1 MPNNITKLTL
11 TTLRQRAQLGDRGR
25 ATLAL
30 AGPILAS
37 LLMSINHERA
47 DDAKNGRSG
56 ILLCQLAYFLKTDDD
71 GALGDAFEYAVHQ
84 SIRACDRG
92 VVDPLFEV
100 LTVNEVPDD
109 TIDSIFFA
117 RDKQGDVVLID
128 PDPHLVGEKTL
139 IIPGQNQDPLFV
151 HDHLPTIEKALKSAK
166 HRRELPAS
174 IAGFWKADL
183 LIGNCKEDVWLGA
196 TVKSNRTKLEK
207 APGLT
212 VGIIPSRP
220 GTIVVPQ
227 WNPQLE
233 MWVVEVPYDNAFM
246 ELFSCSWRLVTEFLK
261 ADAKVPKVPGPRR
274 CSVLPGSAVN
284 RRGGGLAEGRA
295 RLLVIFRV
303 SMPEGSSRESC
314 SCRYL
319 PRSVLSLATSRI
331 WPCGRRNSPR
341 TRRGR
346 LRRWRGGWHRCRT
359 RVRCGVAGIRWS

>member
-1 MPNNITKLTL
+1 MPDNITKLTL

-84 SIRACDRG
+84 SIRACDRE

-100 LTVNEVPDD
+100 LTVNGVPDD

-151 HDHLPTIEKALKSAK
+151 QDHLPTIDKALKSAK

-207 APGLT
+207 APGLA

-261 ADAKVPKVPGPRR
+261 ADAKVPKVRDLPDSEDRRNAAILAGLRRLTVLDAVGALAGQAQADLVEVSSATVTAIVMEGQDKGAIVDGVPR
-274 CSVLPGSAVN
+274 
-284 RRGGGLAEGRA
+284 LAA
-295 RLLVIFRV
+295 
-303 SMPEGSSRESC
+303 
-314 SCRYL
+314 L
-319 PRSVLSLATSRI
+319 PRTLPAAAI
-331 WPCGRRNSPR
+331 
-341 TRRGR
+341 
-346 LRRWRGGWHRCRT
+346 
-359 RVRCGVAGIRWS
+359 AQ

>member
-30 AGPILAS
+30 AGPILTS

-151 HDHLPTIEKALKSAK
+151 HDHLPTIDKALKSAK

-261 ADAKVPKVPGPRR
+261 ADAKVPKVRD
-274 CSVLPGSAVN
+274 LPDS
-284 RRGGGLAEGRA
+284 ED
-295 RLLVIFRV
+295 
-303 SMPEGSSRESC
+303 
-314 SCRYL
+314 
-319 PRSVLSLATSRI
+319 
-331 WPCGRRNSPR
+331 RRNAAILAGLRRLTVLDAVGVLAGQAQADLVEVSSATVTAIVMEGQDNGAIVDGVPRLAAFPR
-341 TRRGR
+341 T
-346 LRRWRGGWHRCRT
+346 LP
-359 RVRCGVAGIRWS
+359 AEAIAQ

>member
-261 ADAKVPKVPGPRR
+261 ADAKVPKVRD
-274 CSVLPGSAVN
+274 LPDS
-284 RRGGGLAEGRA
+284 ED
-295 RLLVIFRV
+295 
-303 SMPEGSSRESC
+303 
-314 SCRYL
+314 
-319 PRSVLSLATSRI
+319 
-331 WPCGRRNSPR
+331 RRNAAILAGLRRLTVLDAVGVLAGQAQADLVEVSSATVTAIVMESQDNGAIVDGVPRLAAFPR
-341 TRRGR
+341 T
-346 LRRWRGGWHRCRT
+346 LP
-359 RVRCGVAGIRWS
+359 AEAIAQ

>member
-30 AGPILAS
+30 AGPILTS
-37 LLMSINHERA
+37 LLMSINQERA

-92 VVDPLFEV
+92 VVDPLFEI
-100 LTVNEVPDD
+100 LTVNGVPDD

-151 HDHLPTIEKALKSAK
+151 HDHLPTIDKALKSAK
-166 HRRELPAS
+166 YRRELPAS
-174 IAGFWKADL
+174 IVGFWKADL

-207 APGLT
+207 L
-212 VGIIPSRP
+212 
-220 GTIVVPQ
+220 
-227 WNPQLE
+227 
-233 MWVVEVPYDNAFM
+233 
-246 ELFSCSWRLVTEFLK
+246 
-261 ADAKVPKVPGPRR
+261 
-274 CSVLPGSAVN
+274 
-284 RRGGGLAEGRA
+284 RA
-295 RLLVIFRV
+295 
-303 SMPEGSSRESC
+303 
-314 SCRYL
+314 
-319 PRSVLSLATSRI
+319 
-331 WPCGRRNSPR
+331 
-341 TRRGR
+341 
-346 LRRWRGGWHRCRT
+346 
-359 RVRCGVAGIRWS
+359 